1 MRGKMLNILE
11 ALRGNTVIVAS
22 AALLVS
28 TMMLLSFAFLSPSMS
43 PIASV
48 SDSDGD
54 GIPDNSDSF
63 PADPSEWKDSDGDGV
78 GDASDAFPDDPTE
91 CLDTDKDGIGDS
103 ADFMDEG
110 NGGLRISL
118 LSFDFEGYALTYHR
132 INYYPDA
139 CFEIR
144 LDTDCDGV
152 FDEVVRSD
160 VFCSAEHLEFFFEAD
175 FDICDDTNEIRFSVV
190 AYDVWDTD
198 NNSVTDLE
206 ILDYIPVDGVM
217 ADDLTVDLPC
227 CCTWTYC
234 GEGDNETPDC
244 RLEYAVST
252 VLLE

>member
-1 MRGKMLNILE
+1 MNIPDSVRRLHPT
-11 ALRGNTVIVAS
+11 ATSGG
-22 AALLVS
+22 LLMVS
-28 TMMLLSFAFLSPSMS
+28 IMLLSFVVASPTMS

-48 SDSDGD
+48 LDSDGD
-54 GIPDNSDSF
+54 GVPDDSDSF
-63 PADPSEWKDSDGDGV
+63 PADPSEWRDSDGDGT

-91 CLDTDKDGIGDS
+91 CLDTDRDGIGDS

-118 LSFDFEGYALTYHR
+118 LSFEFEGYTLTCHR
-132 INYYPDA
+132 VNYYPDA

-160 VFCSAEHLEFFFEAD
+160 LFCSASHLEFFFEAD
-175 FDICDDTNEIRFSVV
+175 FDIIDDTNEIRFSVV
-190 AYDVWDTD
+190 VYDVWDTD
-198 NNSVTDLE
+198 NNNVTDFE
-206 ILDYIPVDGVM
+206 VLDYIPVDGVM
-217 ADDLTVDLPC
+217 VDDLTVNLPC

-234 GEGDNETPDC
+234 GEGDSETPDC
-244 RLEYAVST
+244 RLEYEVST